1 MQAIVREIVLHMDM
15 GSRGA
20 EGQRSRALGAK
31 LESLAATVFHHIK
44 PWHPDPN
51 YHHTIIIQYKIEQI

>member
-1 MQAIVREIVLHMDM
+1 MDM

-20 EGQRSRALGAK
+20 EGQRSRVLGAK